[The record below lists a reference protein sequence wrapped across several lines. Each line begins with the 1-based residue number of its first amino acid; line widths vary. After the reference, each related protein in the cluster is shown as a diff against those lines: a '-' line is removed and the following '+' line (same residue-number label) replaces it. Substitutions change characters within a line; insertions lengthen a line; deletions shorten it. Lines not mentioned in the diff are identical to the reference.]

1 MVRPLTETVRTAA
14 SRAAARLGHAMGF
27 GAATPEEDP
36 DATAAV
42 AQDHKLGRRDAL
54 VAAAQ
59 SAASA
64 LEIGPFH
71 NPSLTGDNVAYF
83 DLQLQPDLIERVAAY
98 GLPTD
103 RVPHID
109 FADPKGDLSGIDRR
123 FAAVFS
129 SHCVEHQP
137 SLVRHL
143 EQVSALLEPGGRY
156 YVIAPDKRFCF
167 DHYLPLSTLGGVI
180 EAHLQDRRIHT
191 LANLID
197 ARTLV
202 THNQKLRHWTEDHG
216 DYPTAGHVQ
225 GSARHA
231 IAEYQAADGAYIDI
245 HAWRLTPGRFA
256 EITTAL
262 HQLEFI
268 NLEPEL
274 ICATRPGQLEFSAV
288 LRKPG

>member
-1 MVRPLTETVRTAA
+1 MARDLTSSLRK
-14 SRAAARLGHAMGF
+14 SLGRAAARLGHTLGVG
-27 GAATPEEDP
+27 GAPPDDDP
-36 DATAAV
+36 DASGAV
-42 AQDHKLGRRDAL
+42 AAEHPLRRRTTL

-59 SAASA
+59 AAPSA

-71 NPSLTGDNVAYF
+71 NPALQGEHIAYF
-83 DLQLQPDLIERVAAY
+83 DLQAQPELIARVAGY

-103 RVPHID
+103 RVPRID
-109 FADPKGDLSGIDRR
+109 FFDSKGDLSGIDRR

-143 EQVSALLEPGGRY
+143 TQVSALLEPGGRY

-180 EAHLQDRRIHT
+180 EAHVEDRRVHT
-191 LANLID
+191 LANLVD

-202 THNQKLRHWTEDHG
+202 THNQKLRHWTQDHG
-216 DYPTAGHVQ
+216 DYPTKQHV
-225 GSARHA
+225 GNAARHA
-231 IAEYQAADGAYIDI
+231 IAEHEAADGTYIDI
-245 HAWRLTPGRFA
+245 HAWRFTPARFA
-256 EITTAL
+256 EITAAL
-262 HQLEFI
+262 KALGFTD
-268 NLEPEL
+268 LAPEL
-274 ICATRPGQLEFSAV
+274 VCETPPGQLEFTAV

>member
-1 MVRPLTETVRTAA
+1 MVRALTETVRTATG
-14 SRAAARLGHAMGF
+14 RAAARLGHALGL
-27 GAATPEEDP
+27 GTAPPEDDP
-36 DATAAV
+36 DAAADV

-59 SAASA
+59 DAPSA

-71 NPSLTGDNVAYF
+71 NPSLTGENVAYF
-83 DLQLQPDLIERVAAY
+83 DLQRQPELIARVAEY

-129 SHCVEHQP
+129 SHCIEHQP

-143 EQVSALLEPGGRY
+143 TQVSALLEPGGRY
-156 YVIAPDKRFCF
+156 YLIAPDKRFCF

-180 EAHLQDRRIHT
+180 EAHLEDRRIHS

-202 THNQKLRHWTEDHG
+202 THNQKLRHWTADHG

-225 GSARHA
+225 YTARHA
-231 IAEYQAADGAYIDI
+231 IDEYRAADGAYIDI
-245 HAWRLTPGRFA
+245 HAWRFTPGRFC
-256 EITTAL
+256 EIITAL
-262 HQLEFI
+262 HQLDFTD
-268 NLEPEL
+268 LGPEL
-274 ICATRPGQLEFSAV
+274 VCATRPGQLEFTAV

>member
-1 MVRPLTETVRTAA
+1 MARALTETVRTAA
-14 SRAAARLGHAMGF
+14 GRATARLGHALGL
-27 GAATPEEDP
+27 GAAAPEEDP
-36 DATAAV
+36 DAAAAV

-54 VAAAQ
+54 GAEAQ
-59 SAASA
+59 SAPSA
-64 LEIGPFH
+64 REIGPFH
-71 NPSLTGDNVAYF
+71 NPSLKGDGGAYF
-83 DLQLQPDLIERVAAY
+83 DLQLQPELIARVAEY

-129 SHCVEHQP
+129 SHCIEHQP

-143 EQVSALLEPGGRY
+143 AQVSALLEPGGRY
-156 YVIAPDKRFCF
+156 YLIAPDKRFCF

-180 EAHLQDRRIHT
+180 EAHLEDRRVHS

-216 DYPTAGHVQ
+216 DYPTADHVER
-225 GSARHA
+225 SARHA
-231 IAEYQAADGAYIDI
+231 IAEFNAAGGAYIDI
-245 HAWRLTPGRFA
+245 HAWRFTPARFA
-256 EITTAL
+256 EIVTAL
-262 HQLEFI
+262 QELGFI
-268 NLEPEL
+268 DLTPEL
-274 ICATRPGQLEFSAV
+274 VCATRPGQLEFTAV